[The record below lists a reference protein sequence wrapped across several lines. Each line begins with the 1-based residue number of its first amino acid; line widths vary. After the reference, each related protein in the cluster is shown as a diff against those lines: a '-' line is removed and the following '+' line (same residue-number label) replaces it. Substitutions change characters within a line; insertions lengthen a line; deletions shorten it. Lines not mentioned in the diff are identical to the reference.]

1 MNLREQEKEGC
12 AATLSVKMADQSS
25 LKKRKREEA
34 GETQDKDSA
43 ANGTPAKKHI
53 KLPAEDGSKARKEGE
68 TNDKAAEEEGR
79 LTSAQ
84 KRNKRKK
91 RSKKIQEKRKRSRT
105 KNVEKKKR
113 LRQELKEKKELDE
126 EEKAKNVEKQEGHDG
141 NENCSTNGTESAHK
155 EGNHES
161 EKKAEKEKKEE
172 KKEKKEEKKE
182 EEKKE
187 DKENEKAPEKEGDE
201 SSVSKLDK
209 ALLYLDAWAND
220 KPNWKF
226 QKVRQTFLLQHLYD
240 EQVG

>member
-1 MNLREQEKEGC
+1 VNLREQEKEGC

-53 KLPAEDGSKARKEGE
+53 KLPAEDGSKALKEGE

-79 LTSAQ
+79 LSSAQ

-105 KNVEKKKR
+105 KIVEKKKR

-126 EEKAKNVEKQEGHDG
+126 EEKAKNVGNKEGHDG
-141 NENCSTNGTESAHK
+141 NENGSMIGTESEHT
-155 EGNHES
+155 EGNHEP

-172 KKEKKEEKKE
+172 KKENKEEK
-182 EEKKE
+182 E
-187 DKENEKAPEKEGDE
+187 DKGNEKPPEKEGDE
-201 SSVSKLDK
+201 SSVSKLEK
-209 ALLYLDAWAND
+209 ALLYLDTWAND

-240 EQVG
+240 EKVG